1 MKHLSEEELVEHY
14 FAGPGSRASRIAQR
28 HMDACEECATGSVRL
43 AEDLNAMRGID
54 VEKLSA
60 DYGESV
66 WSRVSVAL
74 PPRPVRE
81 VPVQTFASRLG
92 WHRGWTWNRGW
103 VLGLSYAAACAVLVL
118 TAFQIGRMWEHR
130 QHSGNQVAKLPA
142 PVQRQVVVVVL
153 GDHLDRTERL
163 LVELKHADGE
173 DAEVVKPLRE
183 EARSL
188 LAANRV
194 FKEDADKSDD
204 VALQQ
209 ALDHLDHLLNDVANE
224 PGGMNAASIAR
235 LQNEMKADGLLFEVR
250 VLRSRTPHRETA
262 IRVPAKGGTA

>member
-1 MKHLSEEELVEHY
+1 MMHLSEEELVEHY
-14 FAGPGSRASRIAQR
+14 FADPGSKASRIAQR
-28 HMDACEECATGSVRL
+28 HMDACGECAAGSVRL
-43 AEDLNAMRGID
+43 ADDLNAVQGMDI
-54 VEKLSA
+54 EELSA
-60 DYGESV
+60 DYGERV
-66 WSRVSVAL
+66 WTRVAVAL

-81 VPVQTFASRLG
+81 TPMRKSSWT
-92 WHRGWTWNRGW
+92 RGWG
-103 VLGLSYAAACAVLVL
+103 LGLGYAAACAVLVL

-130 QHSGNQVAKLPA
+130 QHLGNPVAKLPA
-142 PVQRQVVVVVL
+142 QVQRQVVVVVL

-163 LVELKHADGE
+163 LVELKHADAG

-204 VALQQ
+204 AALRK
-209 ALDHLDHLLNDVANE
+209 ALDHLDHLLKDVANE
-224 PGGMNAASIAR
+224 PGGLNAASLAR
-235 LQNEMKADGLLFEVR
+235 LQDEMKADGLLFEVR